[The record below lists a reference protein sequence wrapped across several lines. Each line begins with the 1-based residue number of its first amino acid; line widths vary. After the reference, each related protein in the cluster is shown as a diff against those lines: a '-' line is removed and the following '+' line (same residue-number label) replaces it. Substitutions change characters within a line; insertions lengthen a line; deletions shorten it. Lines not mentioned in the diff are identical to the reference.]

1 MVLLIKTAQQKVF
14 FFCCKL
20 LSVISTI
27 ERLIICA
34 KIYCCVRRRITIHSF
49 LNLGVDSLTSHYLV
63 VSDK

>member
-14 FFCCKL
+14 FCCKL

-27 ERLIICA
+27 ARLIICA